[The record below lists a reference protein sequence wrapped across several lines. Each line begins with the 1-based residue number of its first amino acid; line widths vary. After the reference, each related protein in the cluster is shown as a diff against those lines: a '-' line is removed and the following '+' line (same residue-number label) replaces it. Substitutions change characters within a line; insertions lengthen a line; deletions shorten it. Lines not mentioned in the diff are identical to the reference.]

1 LLLASSSPYRRGLL
15 ERLGVRFECARPDV
29 DEGALSRGMR
39 DPDAIAR
46 RLARAKAEAVGRER
60 PHALVIGADQLVDLD
75 GTVLGKPGSADAAR
89 AQLARL
95 AGREHRLITAVC
107 LLAPAAAPREAL
119 DVHRMQMRALS
130 DLEIAR
136 YVEHD
141 EPLDCAG
148 SYKVE
153 ALGVSLFE
161 SISGGDFTAIEGLPL
176 MAVGA
181 LLREAGLEIP

>member
-1 LLLASSSPYRRGLL
+1 MLLASSSPYRRSLL
-15 ERLGVRFECARPDV
+15 ERLGVPFECARPDV

-46 RLARAKAEAVGRER
+46 RLARAKAEAVRRER

-89 AQLARL
+89 TQLARL

-107 LLAPAAAPREAL
+107 LLAPAAVPRESL
-119 DVHRMQMRALS
+119 DVHRMHMRALS

-153 ALGVSLFE
+153 VLGVSLFE
-161 SISGGDFTAIEGLPL
+161 SISGRDFTAIEGLPL
-176 MAVGA
+176 MAVAA